1 MVSDLQLQSIVG
13 NRTLPKLLD
22 HRAESNPDRT
32 FLIFEDTNRKSS
44 TWSYKDFNE
53 KVNQVANA
61 LSKLNVNKG
70 DKVNIHL
77 NNCPEFLF
85 GWFALSKIGA
95 IMVPTNPISPPDEL
109 IYPINHSE
117 AILTITQADL
127 VEPVKKVRSES
138 PLLKTILVIG
148 DFQNEDQNTLS
159 FDQAVEDQSEFCLR

>member
-13 NRTLPKLLD
+13 NKTLPKLLD

-44 TWSYKDFNE
+44 TWAYKDFNE

-61 LSKLNVNKG
+61 LLKLKVKKG

-77 NNCPEFLF
+77 NNCPQFLF

-95 IMVPTNPISPPDEL
+95 VMVPTNPVSPPDEL
-109 IYPINHSE
+109 MYPINHSE
-117 AILTITQADL
+117 SILTITQ
-127 VEPVKKVRSES
+127 P
-138 PLLKTILVIG
+138 I
-148 DFQNEDQNTLS
+148 
-159 FDQAVEDQSEFCLR
+159 